1 MDMYNNGRLM
11 GMAFGLVIGLLL
23 VGVIMIIINKNRRLR
38 TEYDE
43 MQKKVRGEGYCI
55 AFYTVMIIEG
65 ILCFLTTAIE
75 IPMEPIVLH
84 FMVIFVGVL
93 VQAGYCIW
101 HDAYVGLNT
110 RLGRYILI
118 MTLVSLFNLFIAF
131 ETWLHGHMIVDG
143 VIQSPFINFLCGIM
157 FAILG
162 IVALVKKLTDN
173 DSSEVNG

>member
-1 MDMYNNGRLM
+1 MNTYNYGKLM

-23 VGVIMIIINKNRRLR
+23 VGVILIIINKNRRMR

-43 MQKKVRGEGYCI
+43 MQKKVRGEAYCI

-65 ILCFLTTAIE
+65 ILCFVTTAVE
-75 IPMEPIVLH
+75 VPMEPIVLH

-93 VQAGYCIW
+93 VQAGYSIW

-118 MTLVSLFNLFIAF
+118 MTLISLFNLFIAF
-131 ETWLHGHMIVDG
+131 ETWLHGQMVVDG
-143 VIQSPFINFLCGIM
+143 MIQSPFVNFLCGIM

-162 IVALVKKLTDN
+162 IVALVKKLADPKT
-173 DSSEVNG
+173 EE

>member
-1 MDMYNNGRLM
+1 MNTYNYGKLM

-23 VGVIMIIINKNRRLR
+23 VGVILIIINKNRRMR

-43 MQKKVRGEGYCI
+43 MQKKVRGEAYCI
-55 AFYTVMIIEG
+55 AFYTVIIIEG
-65 ILCFLTTAIE
+65 ILCFVTTAVE
-75 IPMEPIVLH
+75 VPMEPIVLH

-93 VQAGYCIW
+93 VQAGYSIW

-118 MTLVSLFNLFIAF
+118 MTLISLFNLFIAF
-131 ETWLHGHMIVDG
+131 ETWLHGQMVVDG
-143 VIQSPFINFLCGIM
+143 MIQSPFVNFLCGIM

-162 IVALVKKLTDN
+162 IVALVKKLADPKT
-173 DSSEVNG
+173 EE